1 MHILKKLSMQKKTE
15 EGSKQIIGGIN
26 QKQDNRLKPKHTD
39 NHNTCKWTKP
49 GISAKGQIANIL

>member
-1 MHILKKLSMQKKTE
+1 MQKKTE

-39 NHNTCKWTKP
+39 NHNTCKWSKP
-49 GISAKGQIANIL
+49 GISAKGQIANII